1 MKVKEL
7 IKKAGLFKGQYVEI
21 VDHSNHSL
29 SGIVFKVPFSEG
41 LLNSTVNSFNVSD
54 SGVKIH
60 ISPNW

>member
-21 VDHSNHSL
+21 IDHSNHSVN
-29 SGIVFKVPFSEG
+29 GIVYESPFSTEIMDA
-41 LLNSTVNSFNVSD
+41 TINSFNASD
-54 SGVKIH
+54 LGIKIH